1 MNRAMSHRGQ
11 AAYPIKLIRRLLGP
25 RLAGAAGFTLV
36 EAAIALSILS
46 LGVVM
51 VGQGIFQSLSVQR
64 FWQKDVVATKDLRHA
79 TSYFAGDALNA
90 QRTDLVDGA
99 PGAPVAPCLDGVP
112 CAELGWT
119 DAAGNPHLAIY
130 SLNANQLTRNFDGAT
145 NIIAPRVAEVS
156 FTRTGSV
163 VSFSMRVQ
171 AERGGFDDI
180 NLTAYLR
187 KLS

>member
-1 MNRAMSHRGQ
+1 MSYAMSHRGQ
-11 AAYPIKLIRRLLGP
+11 GVYPMKLIKKLLGP

-36 EAAIALSILS
+36 EAAVALSILA

-64 FWQKDVVATKDLRHA
+64 FWQRDVVATKDLRHA
-79 TSYFAGDALNA
+79 TSYFAGDALHA
-90 QRTDLVDGA
+90 QSTDLVDGA
-99 PGAPVAPCLDGVP
+99 PLAPCADGVP

-119 DAAGNPHLAIY
+119 DAAGIPHLAIY
-130 SLNANQLTRNFDGAT
+130 SLDANQLTRNFDGAT
-145 NIIAPRVAEVS
+145 NVIAPKVAEVS

-163 VSFSMRVQ
+163 VSFSMRVEAQ
-171 AERGGFDDI
+171 RGGFDNI